1 VAASS
6 RCAGGKTVKLW
17 LRNVLL
23 LALMLAASGL
33 AMALRPT
40 HKIADQRPELELQ
53 TMIPKAFGD
62 WREELVSSAQIV
74 DPQQKALID
83 RIYKQ
88 TLARTYVNPE
98 GYRVMLSIAYGSDQ
112 SDSMQVHK
120 PEVCYPAQGFALQN
134 KEAGSLAISTGV
146 IPVTR
151 ILATLGQRSEPVTYW
166 TTIGDQVVQ
175 SGINKKLVEMSYG
188 LTGRI
193 PDGMLIRVS
202 SIDTET
208 SEAYEMQGRFSAQML
223 EALAPEYRQRLIGN
237 LQPK

>member
-1 VAASS
+1 M
-6 RCAGGKTVKLW
+6 KLW
-17 LRNVLL
+17 LQNVLL
-23 LALMLAASGL
+23 LTLMLAASGL

-53 TMIPKAFGD
+53 AMIPKAFGD
-62 WREELVSSAQIV
+62 WREELLSSAQIV
-74 DPQQKALID
+74 DPQQKAVIE

-151 ILATLGQRSEPVTYW
+151 ILATLGQRNEPVTYW
-166 TTIGDQVVQ
+166 TTVGDQVVQ
-175 SGINKKLVEMSYG
+175 SGINKKLIEMSYG

-193 PDGMLIRVS
+193 PDGILIRIS
-202 SIDTET
+202 SIDKDTER
-208 SEAYEMQGRFSAQML
+208 AYGMHDVFAMQLTTGLSPDVRHRIVGTQTPLTELLS
-223 EALAPEYRQRLIGN
+223 
-237 LQPK
+237 K